1 MNEKTSDF
9 RAVEESN
16 DVVEREWKP
25 VSGLTVPPESLT
37 NKWRMINGSANTEL
51 DEHRTR
57 RNRTHREI

>member
-1 MNEKTSDF
+1 MRSTSDL

-37 NKWRMINGSANTEL
+37 NKWRMINGCK
-51 DEHRTR
+51 HRTR
-57 RNRTHREI
+57 